1 MKSTFIFSL
10 IIIPFLSF
18 TQIIKVSTNGFWN
31 DENGLNQKIISG
43 IIKIDNLSIN
53 EYQRTRISKAT
64 AYFSDGSTSNIEY
77 EFDYDIGNKENETY
91 LTFSAPKTNSIII
104 DSIVGKIDYFTPTIK
119 NKSILKTKF
128 SKKTFNKDLVKNK
141 YPIKIIPLDV
151 KQILGI
157 KKENIKI
164 QKNFFRNLI
173 ETNKIEIENLDY
185 FVEHFFDNFP
195 ITNSDENDFLFLIS
209 DFSYEKFNNIK
220 ILTNNNSMIRICS
233 ETHFSKKKCT
243 WWYSKICESDDKIDE
258 IPYFEIALFF
268 ENKKDIKTYDFKI
281 ENIIIQSMD

>member
-77 EFDYDIGNKENETY
+77 EFDYYIGNKENETY
-91 LTFSAPKTNSIII
+91 LTFSAPKTNSIKI

-220 ILTNNNSMIRICS
+220 ILTNNNSMVRICS

>member
-1 MKSTFIFSL
+1 MKSTFLFSL

-18 TQIIKVSTNGFWN
+18 TQIIKVSTNGFWK

-43 IIKIDNLSIN
+43 IIKAESLPIN
-53 EYQRTRISKAT
+53 EYQRIRISKAT
-64 AYFSDGSTSNIEY
+64 AFYSDGSISNMEH
-77 EFDYDIGNKENETY
+77 EFDFEIGNKENKTH
-91 LTFSAPKTNSIII
+91 LSFLAPKTNTSKI
-104 DSIVGKIDYFTPTIK
+104 DSIIGKIDYFTPTIE
-119 NKSILKTKF
+119 NESIIKTRF
-128 SKKTFNKDLVKNK
+128 SNEVFNKDIVENK
-141 YPIKIIPLDV
+141 YPIKIIPLDI
-151 KQILGI
+151 KQILKI
-157 KKENIKI
+157 KNDNIKI
-164 QKNFFRNLI
+164 QKNFFNYLI
-173 ETNKIEIENLDY
+173 KTNKIIVENLDY

-220 ILTNNNSMIRICS
+220 ILTNNNSMVRICS

-268 ENKKDIKTYDFKI
+268 ENKNDIKTYDFKI